1 MYRNYVKSADDS
13 NRDMRRSP
21 GLTGKMVH
29 VRVPNDHPFMPRNKP
44 VRVSA
49 AVKAVKLF
57 IAQHSTEIFRLE
69 IEAEM

>member
-1 MYRNYVKSADDS
+1 MKSADDS

-29 VRVPNDHPFMPRNKP
+29 IRVPSNHPFTHRNKP

-49 AVKAVKLF
+49 AVKAVKPVY
-57 IAQHSTEIFRLE
+57 R
-69 IEAEM
+69 

>member
-1 MYRNYVKSADDS
+1 MKSADDS
-13 NRDMRRSP
+13 NRDIRRSP

-29 VRVPNDHPFMPRNKP
+29 IRVSNNHPFMPRNKP
-44 VRVSA
+44 VRVFA

-57 IAQHSTEIFRLE
+57 IAEHSAEIFTLE